1 MEPMDAF
8 AKPRRPVGGAG
19 RGGAL
24 AAFAAPPANR
34 ITVGKGRWA
43 SVRQELVDVG
53 IGTGEKLCGNQK
65 FAARSCRIAA
75 SSSAPSTRRL
85 LEAWRCRFLSAR
97 QSQDG
102 RVIAEK

>member
-1 MEPMDAF
+1 MDAF

-53 IGTGEKLCGNQK
+53 IGTGEKL
-65 FAARSCRIAA
+65 
-75 SSSAPSTRRL
+75 
-85 LEAWRCRFLSAR
+85 
-97 QSQDG
+97 
-102 RVIAEK
+102 

>member
-1 MEPMDAF
+1 MSGWRSQSRVEGEANKEQEAHAPFLGCPGEHRAGGVEPMDAF

-53 IGTGEKLCGNQK
+53 IGTGEKLCGNQN
-65 FAARSCRIAA
+65 FTARSC
-75 SSSAPSTRRL
+75 
-85 LEAWRCRFLSAR
+85 
-97 QSQDG
+97 
-102 RVIAEK
+102 

>member
-1 MEPMDAF
+1 MAVAVLEWRSRRPGQQGAGGSAVPSAAPGEHRAGGVEPMDAF

-65 FAARSCRIAA
+65 FTARSC
-75 SSSAPSTRRL
+75 
-85 LEAWRCRFLSAR
+85 
-97 QSQDG
+97 
-102 RVIAEK
+102 

>member
-1 MEPMDAF
+1 MAVAVLEWRSRRPGQQGAGGARAVPSAAPGEHRAGGVEPMDAF

-53 IGTGEKLCGNQK
+53 IGTGEKLCGNQN
-65 FAARSCRIAA
+65 FTARSC
-75 SSSAPSTRRL
+75 
-85 LEAWRCRFLSAR
+85 
-97 QSQDG
+97 
-102 RVIAEK
+102 